1 LPGQQH
7 PAKVGIHSYRLI
19 KFDHIQQEEK
29 YVLLAIPSEITTFV
43 RKTKSM
49 LVNPTAAQLIHSLL
63 VPGILIMASSILLFS
78 TNSRYSAIV
87 DRIRL
92 LKAKGQDVP
101 ENTGESSKTRN
112 KRDRIELQISHLIH
126 RIYMIRITIVSYSA
140 ALLFFSVTTVLLGVR
155 STFEVNGY
163 YWVSLSFLFAG
174 LLAIINGV
182 VFSVIEVFKT
192 YRIVHIEISEITP

>member
-1 LPGQQH
+1 
-7 PAKVGIHSYRLI
+7 
-19 KFDHIQQEEK
+19 
-29 YVLLAIPSEITTFV
+29 
-43 RKTKSM
+43 M
-49 LVNPTAAQLIHSLL
+49 NPNAAQLIHSLL
-63 VPGILIMASSILLFS
+63 VPGILIVASSLLLFS

-92 LKAKGQDVP
+92 LKAERRQL
-101 ENTGESSKTRN
+101 TGNLTETNSSHSNRN
-112 KRDRIELQISHLIH
+112 KVELQISHLIH
-126 RIYMIRITIVSYSA
+126 RIYMIRIIILSYSA

-163 YWVSLSFLFAG
+163 YWVSLGFLFGG

-182 VFSVIEVFKT
+182 VFSVIEVFKA